1 MKSYILLML
10 LLFTSCVSNNSRTEL
25 PIESDENLKTTVRE
39 QKIEFKQ
46 LQEDNKELRREI
58 ENLNKRIQKI
68 QDFYEVN

>member
-25 PIESDENLKTTVRE
+25 PIKSDENLKTTVRE